1 MTWTDA
7 DKAWINR
14 MNQLLDDLFGPDFCE
29 YEYTKSKHCVLVP
42 DQVPKVLY
50 DHVKWEKACTVVVKE
65 ADKGAS
71 DGKSADTE
79 NPDVEKNSKERD
91 VISVPVSFS
100 DDTRKNNIEQTGVNS
115 LQVGFPDVNG
125 INSLTRAE
133 IAALKLPQ
141 VVFIPEKDVL
151 IASATEMDTS
161 DPKLARQRPSETT
174 VQHALKVLASRASDS
189 STAVDSGDEDENE
202 VAVTIGKLGIYTRT
216 SVRVF
221 EKMCMLSSE
230 SAKVNAEKRWLSQPS
245 AQDVSKVKEILLNE
259 RPSDEVLRHGQF
271 VIDSSGFSM
280 LACERYVNGFTIDVV
295 SFKLLENS
303 KPTGVI

>member
-1 MTWTDA
+1 M
-7 DKAWINR
+7 
-14 MNQLLDDLFGPDFCE
+14 
-29 YEYTKSKHCVLVP
+29 
-42 DQVPKVLY
+42 
-50 DHVKWEKACTVVVKE
+50 
-65 ADKGAS
+65 
-71 DGKSADTE
+71 
-79 NPDVEKNSKERD
+79 
-91 VISVPVSFS
+91 
-100 DDTRKNNIEQTGVNS
+100 
-115 LQVGFPDVNG
+115 NG
-125 INSLTRAE
+125 INSLTRSE

-141 VVFIPEKDVL
+141 VAFIPEKDVL
-151 IASATEMDTS
+151 ITSATEMDMYTS

-174 VQHALKVLASRASDS
+174 VQHTLQVLASRASDS

-303 KPTGVI
+303 KPTGVIYFPSFSQTWAKQGAEYFKHKVAPSMSQCPVEDVTCILTPVHIESPEHWGDCFVLIYQLLLSTLMMIRRLTLQEIPRWLSATC